1 MSEWVNVVIKLTW
14 ILISGRRAYIIL
26 LGKVVAS
33 FAPSAE
39 YSKERRFF
47 SFHGVSS
54 SSALDA
60 V

>member
-1 MSEWVNVVIKLTW
+1 MNVVIKLTW